1 MFARAVD
8 EQNARAVQK
17 GKNKKLQLRLFPDRL
32 PEPTDTRTLFF
43 TPGKRTEK
51 VCNLGEKKARTL
63 HFYKRPNLSHF
74 CEKSEKTLV
83 RFF

>member
-43 TPGKRTEK
+43 YTR
-51 VCNLGEKKARTL
+51 KKNR
-63 HFYKRPNLSHF
+63 KG
-74 CEKSEKTLV
+74 V
-83 RFF
+83 